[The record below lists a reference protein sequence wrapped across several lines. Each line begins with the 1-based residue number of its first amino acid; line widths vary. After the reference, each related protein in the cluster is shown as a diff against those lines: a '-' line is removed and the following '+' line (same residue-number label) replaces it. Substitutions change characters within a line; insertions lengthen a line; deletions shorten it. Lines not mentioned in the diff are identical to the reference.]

1 LIASTT
7 NPSSLSSR
15 WIRSI
20 VEGNSLAQYGQV
32 LSQK

>member
-1 LIASTT
+1 LTASTT
-7 NPSSLSSR
+7 SPSLRSSR
-15 WIRSI
+15 WICSI